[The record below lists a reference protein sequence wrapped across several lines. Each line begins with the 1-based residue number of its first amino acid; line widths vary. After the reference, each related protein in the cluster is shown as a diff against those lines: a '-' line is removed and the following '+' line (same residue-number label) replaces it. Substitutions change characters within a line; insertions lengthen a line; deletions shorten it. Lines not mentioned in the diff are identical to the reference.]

1 MGEGWEEQLDGL
13 ASPQQ
18 RKPRLSE
25 VKRFV
30 HGKASSLTSL
40 LTPSSMSFPAGTA
53 GKVEDKPKGRG
64 EWYRKGDS
72 NKKVS
77 PKGKHFTLVTF

>member
-1 MGEGWEEQLDGL
+1 
-13 ASPQQ
+13 
-18 RKPRLSE
+18 
-25 VKRFV
+25 
-30 HGKASSLTSL
+30 
-40 LTPSSMSFPAGTA
+40 MSFPAGTG
-53 GKVEDKPKGRG
+53 GKVEDKPKRRE